1 MSSFDAR
8 IRLPGKAR
16 LPLNVVIDV
25 SDDRIRL
32 IKDDRSLG
40 DWPFDEVKVD
50 FRPDAIYLCVE
61 EEEIALSLTDADGF
75 ASALR
80 SVHRREVSQATQA
93 DASST
98 SPRSGKGV
106 SARLRQIDPEEQIE
120 EIKQRIARLSEDLAD
135 DSISPSEVFRRWLR
149 LLKEINVRHGQGSM
163 PTPLFY
169 RLNTE
174 LLDLIPAPNGEPSP
188 VLQTV
193 GTGPRL

>member
-1 MSSFDAR
+1 M
-8 IRLPGKAR
+8 PGKAR

-25 SDDRIRL
+25 FDDRIRL
-32 IKDDRSLG
+32 IKDGRSLG
-40 DWPFDEVKVD
+40 DWPLEEVKVD

-80 SVHRREVSQATQA
+80 SAHRREVSQATQA
-93 DASST
+93 DGPPT
-98 SPRSGKGV
+98 SPPSGKGV
-106 SARLRQIDPEEQIE
+106 SVRLRQIDPEEQIE
-120 EIKQRIARLSEDLAD
+120 EVKQRIAQLTEDLAD
-135 DSISPSEVFRRWLR
+135 DSISPSEVFRRWLH
-149 LLKEINVRHGQGSM
+149 LLKQINVRHGQGAM

-169 RLNTE
+169 RLNTQ

-193 GTGPRL
+193 GTAPRL